1 MKKTIQLFVCGI
13 LFFAT
18 IASAQ
23 DRVRGNGKIATE
35 KRNTSAYQ
43 DIKVTGSFDIDLVSG
58 NEGSITI
65 QGEEN
70 LLSFVKIEVEDN
82 VLKVATEKGKNISPS
97 LGKKIQITIPFE
109 SISSVTL
116 AGSGEI
122 KTKNTIKASDFNAN
136 LSGSGDLSL
145 AVETS
150 KFEVNL
156 SGSGDIVLTG
166 TTTDFTSKL
175 SGSGDIDASG
185 LKAKNANVT
194 VSGSG
199 DSKVF
204 CSESL
209 YARVSGS
216 GDIDYK
222 GDPIKMDT
230 KVNGSGEIS
239 KD

>member
-1 MKKTIQLFVCGI
+1 MKKTIQLFLCGI
-13 LFFAT
+13 LFLTA

-23 DRVRGNGKIATE
+23 DRVKGNGKIVTE
-35 KRNTSAYQ
+35 KRNTRAYQ
-43 DIKVTGSFDIDLVSG
+43 DIKVTGSFDVDLVSG

-70 LLSFVKIEVEDN
+70 ILPFVKVEVEDN
-82 VLKVATEKGKNISPS
+82 VLKVSTEKGKNISPS

-116 AGSGEI
+116 SGSGEI
-122 KTKNTIKASDFNAN
+122 KTKNTVKAADFNAN
-136 LSGSGDLSL
+136 LSGSGDLVL
-145 AVETS
+145 DVDTS
-150 KFEVNL
+150 KFEINL
-156 SGSGDIVLTG
+156 SGSGDVVLTG
-166 TTTDFTSKL
+166 TTNDFTSKL

-185 LKAKNANVT
+185 LKAKNVDVA

-216 GDIDYK
+216 GDIEYK
-222 GDPIKMDT
+222 GNPIKKDT

-239 KD
+239 ND